1 MSTSIARRIP
11 NENERWH
18 QNIISPI
25 ERSQK
30 MLPIMQVKSTATH
43 SSSKNIRDLVHF
55 TTELSRDYHG
65 TINPHICSRHN
76 FWRRMIETKLQVRN
90 RNRIEARFDWCNKKM
105 ASSPGQKRNRTSNT
119 KSDVLIV
126 PLITVLKLV
135 VDLDDHRRVCLR
147 HVDLSKTPSGA
158 FCRRVH
164 PGSEM
169 AGQNDQN
176 GCFGQNVQNDPKGP
190 GFL

>member
-1 MSTSIARRIP
+1 MTITCQKTKGELATGLSIERRIP

-55 TTELSRDYHG
+55 ITGLSRDYHG

-126 PLITVLKLV
+126 PWITALVLV
-135 VDLDDHRRVCLR
+135 VL
-147 HVDLSKTPSGA
+147 
-158 FCRRVH
+158 
-164 PGSEM
+164 
-169 AGQNDQN
+169 
-176 GCFGQNVQNDPKGP
+176 
-190 GFL
+190 